1 MSDFSITRLG
11 PITKPG
17 DGSVQPSGQDGG
29 ARHRRPRPDPSEPE
43 PADDSETGEEEKHDL
58 DRLA

>member
-11 PITKPG
+11 PITKSG
-17 DGSVQPSGQDGG
+17 DGSVQPSQRDAGRQ
-29 ARHRRPRPDPSEPE
+29 RRQRPYPEPE
-43 PADDSETGEEEKHDL
+43 PSDDVESGEEEKHDL

>member
-17 DGSVQPSGQDGG
+17 DGAVQPSQRDAGK
-29 ARHRRPRPDPSEPE
+29 HRRQRPYPDELEPS
-43 PADDSETGEEEKHDL
+43 DDSETSEEEKHDL